1 VTLYDIY
8 EGCRFPVDPLKSLY
22 PVVARLMGV
31 EPFLCD
37 DYFLHLLPP
46 LLVKLAE
53 KFPRFA
59 ENLEFAKN
67 VNGHDPK
74 PD

>member
-46 LLVKLAE
+46 WISFSPYRRILILMA
-53 KFPRFA
+53 A
-59 ENLEFAKN
+59 
-67 VNGHDPK
+67 DPAA
-74 PD
+74 